1 MAVSGASSDQP
12 RRAIRLRGVRLRGE
26 LFHGVYLRLAQAT
39 KGLADLNW
47 FQGTVVE
54 IMAHKRSAPSAE
66 AVEDGTG
73 VKRARKGFSVGSANL
88 PDGTHRRKG
97 RLGRQ
102 QRIQGLMQRQ
112 YKR

>member
-1 MAVSGASSDQP
+1 MAQ
-12 RRAIRLRGVRLRGE
+12 
-26 LFHGVYLRLAQAT
+26 
-39 KGLADLNW
+39 
-47 FQGTVVE
+47 
-54 IMAHKRSAPSAE
+54 KRPTPSAE
-66 AVEDGTG
+66 AGEDVTG
-73 VKRARKGFSVGSANL
+73 VKRVRKGFFVGSANL